1 MSEVYKNRI
10 NRVVDY
16 IQTNLDTPL
25 SIHQLSKVAC
35 FSEFHFN
42 RIFKKAMGESVYKFI
57 RRLRLEKSAEL
68 LLTKPATSITEI
80 ALICGFATSS
90 SFAKSF
96 KNHFNMSATEW
107 RNNSINFFDKESKPI
122 QIEQGQISIIK
133 GSPVW
138 TFNKEGSIRQVVIEN
153 ISPFKVAYIRNVGPY
168 QGDETLFDKLYVQL
182 SQWAVP
188 RGYINDDTFTLNI
201 YHDNPE
207 ITDTQKL
214 RVMLAIPVEDTVYP
228 SGSVGVT
235 KISGGKYG
243 VCRFFLKE
251 NEFMEAWDWMFS
263 VWLNNSGY
271 ERDNREAFE
280 RCLGDNYINGERFFD
295 VDICIPVKAR

>member
-10 NRVVDY
+10 NRVIDY
-16 IQTNLDTPL
+16 IQANLDTPL
-25 SIHQLSKVAC
+25 SINRLSKIAC

-57 RRLRLEKSAEL
+57 RRLRLEKSAGL
-68 LLTKPATSITEI
+68 LLTKPETSITEI

-107 RNNSINFFDKESKPI
+107 RNNTNTFFDKESRPI

-138 TFNKEGSIRQVVIEN
+138 TFNKEGSIRQVIIEN

-168 QGDETLFDKLYVQL
+168 QEDDTLFDKLYAQL

-207 ITDTQKL
+207 ITEKQKL
-214 RVMLAIPVEDTVYP
+214 RVMVAIPVKDTFHQYR
-228 SGSVGVT
+228 SVGVT

-243 VCRFFLKE
+243 VCRFLLKK
-251 NEFMEAWDWMFS
+251 NEFMEAWDWMFA
-263 VWLNNSGY
+263 VWLKNSGY
-271 ERDNREAFE
+271 ERDDREAFE
-280 RCLGDNYINGERFFD
+280 RCLGDNYINGERFFN

>member
-1 MSEVYKNRI
+1 MSQIYKDRI

-16 IQTNLDTPL
+16 IQDHLDTPL
-25 SIHQLSKVAC
+25 SINQLSGVAC

-42 RIFKKAMGESVYKFI
+42 RIFKKIMGEPVYKFI
-57 RRLRLEKSAEL
+57 RRLRLEKSAGL
-68 LLTKPATSITEI
+68 LLTKPGTSITEI
-80 ALICGFATSS
+80 ALMCGFGTSS

-96 KNHFNMSATEW
+96 KDHFNMSATAW
-107 RNNSINFFDKESKPI
+107 RNNSNTFFDKESKPI

-153 ISPFKVAYIRNVGPY
+153 ISPFKVAYVRNVGPY
-168 QGDETLFDKLYVQL
+168 QGDDMLFDRLYTQL

-188 RGYINDDTFTLNI
+188 RGYINDNTTTLNI
-201 YHDNPE
+201 YHDNPA
-207 ITDTQKL
+207 ITEKQKL
-214 RVMLAIPVEDTVYP
+214 RVMVAIPVEENVYQ

-235 KISGGKYG
+235 KVSGGKYG
-243 VCRFFLKE
+243 VCRFLLKK
-251 NEFMEAWDWMFS
+251 NEFTEAWDWMFS
-263 VWLNNSGY
+263 EWLNNSGY

-280 RCLGDNYINGERFFD
+280 RCIKDSLIDGERFFN

>member
-122 QIEQGQISIIK
+122 QIEQGQISISK

-168 QGDETLFDKLYVQL
+168 QGDDTLFDKLYVQL

-207 ITDTQKL
+207 ITDNQKL
-214 RVMLAIPVEDTVYP
+214 RVMVAIPVEDTVYP

>member
-1 MSEVYKNRI
+1 MSEVYKDRI

-16 IQTNLDTPL
+16 IQANLDTPL
-25 SIHQLSKVAC
+25 SINRLSEVAC

-42 RIFKKAMGESVYKFI
+42 RIFKKAMGESVYKFV
-57 RRLRLEKSAEL
+57 RRLRLEKSAGL
-68 LLTKPATSITEI
+68 LLTKPETSITEI
-80 ALICGFATSS
+80 ALICGFSTSS

-96 KNHFNMSATEW
+96 KNHFNMSATEL
-107 RNNSINFFDKESKPI
+107 RNNSNTFFDKESNPI

-138 TFNKEGSIRQVVIEN
+138 TFKKEGSIRQVVIEN

-168 QGDETLFDKLYVQL
+168 QGDDTLFDKLYAQL

-207 ITDTQKL
+207 ITENQKL
-214 RVMLAIPVEDTVYP
+214 RVMVAIPVEDSVHQ

-235 KISGGKYG
+235 KIPGGKYG
-243 VCRFFLKE
+243 ICRFLLKK
-251 NEFMEAWDWMFS
+251 NEFTEAWDWMFS
-263 VWLNNSGY
+263 AWLNNSGY
-271 ERDNREAFE
+271 ERDDREAFE
-280 RCLGDNYINGERFFD
+280 RCLGDNYIDGERFFD

>member
-168 QGDETLFDKLYVQL
+168 QGDDTLFDKLYVQL

-207 ITDTQKL
+207 ITDNQKL
-214 RVMLAIPVEDTVYP
+214 RVMVAIPVEDSVYP

>member
-1 MSEVYKNRI
+1 MLPNGGI
-10 NRVVDY
+10 
-16 IQTNLDTPL
+16 IQ
-25 SIHQLSKVAC
+25 
-35 FSEFHFN
+35 
-42 RIFKKAMGESVYKFI
+42 
-57 RRLRLEKSAEL
+57 
-68 LLTKPATSITEI
+68 
-80 ALICGFATSS
+80 
-90 SFAKSF
+90 
-96 KNHFNMSATEW
+96 
-107 RNNSINFFDKESKPI
+107 SKPI

-168 QGDETLFDKLYVQL
+168 QGDDTLFDKLYVQL

-207 ITDTQKL
+207 ITDNQKL
-214 RVMLAIPVEDTVYP
+214 RVMVAIPVEDTVYP